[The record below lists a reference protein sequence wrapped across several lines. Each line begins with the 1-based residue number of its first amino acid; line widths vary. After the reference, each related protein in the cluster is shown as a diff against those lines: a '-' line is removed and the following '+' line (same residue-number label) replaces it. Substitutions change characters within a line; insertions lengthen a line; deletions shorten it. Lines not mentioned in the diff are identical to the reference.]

1 MESYIKS
8 FNLGISL
15 RLDLLF
21 FREKEAKPLSSA
33 KLVHFRQT
41 IEYIAETYL
50 IKSSPAS
57 NTLRMTLSRI
67 QIDREAKTA
76 FMLLCNVS

>member
-1 MESYIKS
+1 
-8 FNLGISL
+8 
-15 RLDLLF
+15 
-21 FREKEAKPLSSA
+21 LSSA